1 MYHKNEYNYLKKYF
15 INCQINLFNQPWQ
28 ALKKRCPSSENCPQN
43 VGLVIDATTSPLFG
57 SNPKRI
63 KTNTQRENISKFSI
77 KNTYPLRGVEHLD
90 SDENWLDPIHAE
102 FF

>member
-1 MYHKNEYNYLKKYF
+1 MK
-15 INCQINLFNQPWQ
+15 CQTSLFNQPWQ

-63 KTNTQRENISKFSI
+63 KTNTQREKILKIYN
-77 KNTYPLRGVEHLD
+77 KNTYPLHDGVHLD
-90 SDENWLDPIHAE
+90 SDEN
-102 FF
+102 